1 LTLSTPRHRS
11 HEAPCQSGRQ
21 TFAAP
26 DCVWRPR
33 VGLGVEFKPAGAGK
47 VRAVLAVHDLQARRG
62 RRALFSGL
70 SFAAEG
76 GRLVRV
82 TGPNGAGKTT
92 LLRMLVGLTT
102 PTAGEVRW
110 RGEPI
115 GAQREGY
122 HRELLWCGHAAS
134 LKDDLTAIEN
144 LRAMSLL
151 AGDALDAPQARAAL
165 AEAGLAGREQ
175 LPARVLSAGQ
185 RRRVLLARLPLA
197 AARTLWVLDEPF
209 NALDVAATQ
218 WLSDL
223 LRAHLARGG
232 MVVLTSHQAV
242 PIDQDTGAREPL
254 AVAL

>member
-1 LTLSTPRHRS
+1 M
-11 HEAPCQSGRQ
+11 
-21 TFAAP
+21 
-26 DCVWRPR
+26 
-33 VGLGVEFKPAGAGK
+33 
-47 VRAVLAVHDLQARRG
+47 LAVIDLEARRG

-70 SFAAEG
+70 RFEAEA

-92 LLRMLVGLTT
+92 LLRMLVGLAT
-102 PTAGEVRW
+102 PTAGAVHW

-115 GAQREGY
+115 AAQREGF

-134 LKDDLTAIEN
+134 LKDDLTATEN
-144 LRAMSLL
+144 LRAMSML
-151 AGDALDAPQARAAL
+151 AGDAPDAKQARAAL
-165 AEAGLAGREQ
+165 AEAGLAGREH

-197 AARTLWVLDEPF
+197 ADRALWVLDEPF

-223 LRAHLARGG
+223 LRSHLARDGV
-232 MVVLTSHQAV
+232 VVLTSHQAV
-242 PIDQDTGAREPL
+242 PIDQHAGAREPL